1 MPTDPRSNEKA
12 RILQNIW
19 EGVTILQWSKAFDA
33 TLGLGPQLALH
44 DYSETLLVGW
54 ATA

>member
-1 MPTDPRSNEKA
+1 MPTEPRSNEKA
-12 RILQNIW
+12 GILENIW

-33 TLGLGPQLALH
+33 TLGLGLQLALH
-44 DYSETLLVGW
+44 DYSETLLVER